1 MKYQPY
7 RDEPFQRSCE
17 ERYEPIK
24 ELASK
29 YNRQFSVLDIGAN
42 YGWFG
47 QQLVRDFDC
56 VYVGIDNKVIDP
68 HPRIW
73 HIKNHFS
80 GSDYYHL
87 SKSEHFDI
95 VLGLA
100 VLHHI
105 PDYQVAADALC
116 RLGQWAFFE
125 IPGESDTK
133 ATGADRHAGIAR
145 MFEGYEPIA
154 SFPSHVSNT
163 ERPWYLIETDPVL
176 TDQSIDRDVRGAQKY
191 ATYTITSDF
200 DKCRISIDRSAKFPD
215 VPVEERDFIPGMNA
229 HNFRLM
235 GGKVDI
241 PEMPDHPDQQPWN
254 YIIGDMVKPIDIQHV
269 KVGSYIRWKRKKQ
282 SNG

>member
-7 RDEPFQRSCE
+7 RDELFQRSCE

-56 VYVGIDNKVIDP
+56 VYVGIDNKTIDP

-73 HIKNHFS
+73 HIPGHFS
-80 GSDYYHL
+80 GANYAQL
-87 SKSEHFDI
+87 AQCEHFDI
-95 VLGLA
+95 VLALA

-105 PDYQVAADALC
+105 PDYKVAADAFIS
-116 RLGQWAFFE
+116 LGSWAFFE
-125 IPGESDTK
+125 IPGPEDNK
-133 ATGADRHAGIAR
+133 ATGADRHGGIAKI
-145 MFEGYEPIA
+145 FENCVPIA
-154 SFPSHVSNT
+154 TFPSHVSNT
-163 ERPWYLIETDPVL
+163 ERPLYLMKGSEFIHNQTL
-176 TDQSIDRDVRGAQKY
+176 DRDERGAQDY

-200 DKCRISIDRSAKFPD
+200 DKCRISIDRSARWPK
-215 VPVEERDFIPGMNA
+215 VPIEERDFIPGMNA
-229 HNFRLM
+229 HNFMLM

-241 PEMPDHPDQQPWN
+241 PEMPKHPDQKPWN

-269 KVGSYIRWKRKKQ
+269 KVGSLIRWNEEG
-282 SNG
+282 NG